1 MRCSEADPYL
11 VQTATLQLQTGACLI
26 DLDPRVDARWDEYVR
41 RHPGAT
47 AFHLPEWAEIM
58 RRAYGY
64 QPAYLALEEPSGE
77 LGGVLPLFLTRGV
90 MSRKRYRVPATA
102 MNSTGPLALS
112 AAAEAALLN
121 AACERTER
129 EARLLTFQTRLAGLD
144 ELEPRLV
151 LKPKNPVWK
160 EPLAA
165 PHDVDIK
172 RWKKHSRNLYRGVT
186 RALEAGLTWGEAS
199 GPEDLRRWYA
209 LYLLTMRK
217 RRTLPRSWRQI
228 ETTRRLLEPRGEFR
242 LFVVERDDRMLAG
255 VVTYPFNDVVELV
268 YNGSD
273 PGELEVR
280 PNHLLNW
287 GVLGW
292 AACNGYGWL
301 DIGEAKE
308 GGPLARFKA
317 QFGAEPV
324 PEYRYD
330 YVIGESRALAAA
342 RPAGNST
349 EEDPD
354 SLAAKVW
361 DRIPLPAL
369 RAAATAVAV
378 LA

>member
-1 MRCSEADPYL
+1 
-11 VQTATLQLQTGACLI
+11 VQTRIVTGLQDGARVI
-26 DLDPRVDARWDEYVR
+26 DLDPRSDRRWDSFVR
-41 RHPGAT
+41 SHPGAT
-47 AFHLPEWAEIM
+47 AFHLGEWAEIM

-64 QPAYLALEEPSGE
+64 RPAYIAVEEPSGE
-77 LGGVLPLFLTRGV
+77 LGGVLPLFLTRGL
-90 MSRKRYRVPATA
+90 MSRKRYRVPAIA
-102 MNSTGPLALS
+102 MNSTGPLAGS
-112 AAAEAALLN
+112 AAAEAALLHV
-121 AACERTER
+121 ACERTER
-129 EARLLTFQTRLAGLD
+129 EARLLTFQSHVGGLE

-151 LKPKNPVWK
+151 LKPKYPVWK
-160 EPLAA
+160 A
-165 PHDVDIK
+165 PVPAPEDVDIK
-172 RWKKHSRNLYRGVT
+172 RWKKHSRNLYRGVK
-186 RALEAGLTWGEAS
+186 RALDAGLTWREAR
-199 GPEDLRRWYA
+199 GPEDLRRWYE
-209 LYLLTMRK
+209 LYLVTMRK

-242 LFVVERDDRMLAG
+242 LFVVERGAEMLAG

-273 PGELEVR
+273 PAELELR

-292 AACNGYGWL
+292 AAQNGYGWL

>member
-1 MRCSEADPYL
+1 
-11 VQTATLQLQTGACLI
+11 VQTLVVSQLQTGARVI
-26 DLDPRVDARWDEYVR
+26 DLDPRDDPRWASFVR
-41 RHPGAT
+41 SHPGAT

-64 QPAYLALEEPSGE
+64 RPAYLALEEPSGE

-102 MNSTGPLALS
+102 MNSTGPLASS
-112 AAAEAALLN
+112 AAGEAALLN
-121 AACERTER
+121 VACERTER

-144 ELEPRLV
+144 ELERRLV

-160 EPLAA
+160 A
-165 PHDVDIK
+165 PVPAPEDVDIK

-186 RALEAGLTWGEAS
+186 RALDAGLTWREAR

-209 LYLLTMRK
+209 LYLATMRK

-242 LFVVERDDRMLAG
+242 LFVVERGDQMLAG
-255 VVTYPFNDVVELV
+255 VVTHPFNDVVELV

-292 AACNGYGWL
+292 AARNGYGWL

-330 YVIGESRALAAA
+330 YVIGELRALAAA
-342 RPAGNST
+342 RPAGNRA

-354 SLAAKVW
+354 GLAGKVW

-369 RAAATAVAV
+369 RAAATAVAA